1 MRSIAPAVLPI
12 LRSQHQGE
20 LLAAL
25 LLEPGR
31 EYTLT
36 ELAAKIGAPLTTVQD
51 EVNRLL
57 PWGLIR
63 ERRQGRNRLL
73 SANPDSAYSPP
84 LSQLLM
90 ISYGPHLV
98 IGEEFAMPDVQQAV
112 IFGSWAARYAG
123 EFGPPP
129 RDIDV
134 LVVGVASAMDV
145 EMAAD
150 RAEKRLGIPVHPMR
164 CRPEQW
170 TDDTDW
176 LLMREIRARPY
187 TVAFSG
193 QEQR

>member
-1 MRSIAPAVLPI
+1 MRSVAPAVLPI

-25 LLEPGR
+25 LLQPGR

-36 ELAAKIGAPLTTVQD
+36 ELAANIDAPLTTVQD

-73 SANPDSAYSPP
+73 SANPDNVYAPP
-84 LSQLLM
+84 LTQLLT
-90 ISYGPHLV
+90 ISYGPHLIV
-98 IGEEFAMPDVQQAV
+98 GEEFAITGVRQVV

-134 LVVGVASAMDV
+134 LVVGTAGAMDI
-145 EMAAD
+145 ELAAD
-150 RAEKRLGIPVHPMR
+150 RAEKRLGVPVHPTR
-164 CRPEQW
+164 CSPEQW

-187 TVAFSG
+187 TVAFSR

>member
-1 MRSIAPAVLPI
+1 MRSVAPAVLPI
-12 LRSQHQGE
+12 LRSQQQGE

-25 LLEPGR
+25 LLEPDR
-31 EYTLT
+31 EFTLT
-36 ELAAKIGAPLTTVQD
+36 ELAGKIGAPLTTVQD

-73 SANPDSAYSPP
+73 SANPDSVYAPP
-84 LSQLLM
+84 LTQLLM

-98 IGEEFAMPDVQQAV
+98 IGEEFAIAGVEEAV

-123 EFGPPP
+123 ESGLPP

-134 LVVGVASAMDV
+134 LVVGTASAMDV

-150 RAEKRLGIPVHPMR
+150 RAERRLGVPVHPTR

-170 TDDTDW
+170 ADDADW

-187 TVAFSG
+187 TIAFSR
-193 QEQR
+193 QERS